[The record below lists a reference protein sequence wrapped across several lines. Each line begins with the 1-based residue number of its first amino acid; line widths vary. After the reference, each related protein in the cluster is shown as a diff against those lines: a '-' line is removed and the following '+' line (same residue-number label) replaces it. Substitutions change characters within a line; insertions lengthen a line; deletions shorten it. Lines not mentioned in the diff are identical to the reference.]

1 MVMPKFKCL
10 LNLKM
15 YPWDAQMCHVTI
27 TVTNVKPG
35 NVHFVNY
42 TGQYLGRQDLQ
53 EYLFDKWWLSTS
65 GNTAELSF
73 QLIRLYEKHVWTT
86 IVPTSL
92 LLGISY
98 GTLFIPVES
107 FSERGTMSLT
117 TLLVLVSLYTE
128 ALSSL
133 PVTSYNKKIEKW
145 YILLIIY
152 VSLII
157 TLHLALSNTSNQQS
171 NNQNFSAKDERLVAK
186 CGKVFWKRQRRAWCS
201 LPRAQTVLVGA
212 RIVFGFTLVVTVC
225 FFFLNV
231 I

>member
-1 MVMPKFKCL
+1 MVMPRFKCL
-10 LNLKM
+10 LNLRM
-15 YPWDAQMCHVTI
+15 YPWDSQICQVTI

-35 NVHFVNY
+35 NAYFVNY
-42 TGQYLGRQDLQ
+42 TGQYLGRKDLQ
-53 EYLFDKWWLSTS
+53 EYYFDNWWLSVS

-73 QLIRLYEKHVWTT
+73 QIIRLYEKHVWTT

-128 ALSSL
+128 TLSSL

-157 TLHLALSNTSNQQS
+157 TLHLALSNTSSQQYK
-171 NNQNFSAKDERLVAK
+171 NQNFCVKDERLVAK
-186 CGKVFWKRQRRAWCS
+186 SGKVFWKRERRTWPS
-201 LPRAQTVLVGA
+201 LPCAQTVLVGA
-212 RIVFGFTLVVTVC
+212 RIVFGFALVVTVC
-225 FFFLNV
+225 LFSVNL